1 MKQSGDDNR
10 IVLVS
15 SKAHEYHTT
24 PFSVENIAAKQYN
37 KESFP
42 RFKYYGNS
50 KLYQVLINAWV
61 LSKIDRDQT
70 HRSV

>member
-1 MKQSGDDNR
+1 MKQSGEDNR

-15 SKAHEYHTT
+15 SKVHEYHTT

-50 KLYQVLINAWV
+50 KLYQVFIITSILF
-61 LSKIDRDQT
+61 
-70 HRSV
+70 